1 MTCESALELLFDFLD
16 GELEDATHEQVAE
29 HLAVCRDCYPY
40 FNFQRLFL
48 DRLAVSAETGKP
60 SPALTRRIKELL
72 DREPLQ

>member
-29 HLAVCRDCYPY
+29 HLAVCLDCYPY

-48 DRLAVSAETGKP
+48 DRLAVAAETGKP
-60 SPALTRRIKELL
+60 SLALTRRIKELL
-72 DREPLQ
+72 SREPLR

>member
-29 HLAVCRDCYPY
+29 HLAMCRDCYPY

-48 DRLAVSAETGKP
+48 DRLATSAETGSP
-60 SPALTRRIKELL
+60 SPALTRRIRELL